1 MKTQVTIISLVALNI
16 VLLVC
21 MAAQPKPDGQQGVQS
36 IVRARAIELV
46 DDKGR
51 IRASLN
57 VATNGEA
64 VFRLRDADET
74 IRLKLGASKEGS
86 ALLLLDDSTNPGLH
100 VLARHGTT
108 MTLINPDGRKR
119 VFEP

>member
-1 MKTQVTIISLVALNI
+1 MKNRVSIISLVALNI

-21 MAAQPKPDGQQGVQS
+21 VAAQSKSEAQPGIQS

-64 VFRLRDADET
+64 VFRLRDSDET

-100 VLARHGTT
+100 VISKHGTT
-108 MTLINPDGRKR
+108 MTLFNSDGRKR
-119 VFEP
+119 VVEP